1 MRAFLDL
8 EPRAGGQVVCVS
20 VSGGVTWERA
30 VRWAGA
36 GRLLVSRVDAISDE
50 DAVVLS
56 SRVEQGSATVQ
67 ELARYG
73 KLLFDAALGEG
84 TWRELVERSAGEPYL
99 ELAIRADAGQEPGT
113 AGAMQAL
120 HWEGLHDGTTF
131 VAARGTVAQSGKGLS
146 VGIVRL
152 VPPAE
157 DGAGQAALD
166 PIQRIPRVLF
176 AVGSRL
182 TDPKVRPGAEFMGI
196 IRHLE
201 RDGGSIQPRVL
212 ESASLASLRRELA
225 RFEPDVLHL
234 IGHGRWFPVARCV
247 KLQLQPDT
255 SAAPGDE
262 YVTAEEVLGAF
273 HEAGHVPRVVVL
285 SACQT
290 ASAPLGS
297 SGQAAAP
304 ADPINAL
311 PFAAQLVADG
321 VPVVVA
327 MAGDIADTACRVF
340 TRAVTAAIE
349 QGSPLVR
356 AVIQGRRAAFYERP
370 DPESMDWTMPVL
382 FLAEH
387 IPSETRLVD
396 TTATAAAKRRVH
408 LLDLAWE
415 PVFCGRGEFIE
426 AFDRLLDDSDPL
438 NVLVAHTADPK
449 QSYGGMRLL
458 RELGARAVRS
468 GRMPVLL
475 GPFDKNPPTDR
486 KGLTTEFGTWLE
498 GIRENLG
505 LDPDKPVH
513 AVTVAEEPKTR
524 PQDLALAIRADLG
537 ELERDLPDTD
547 PVRTSPHPRAVLLC
561 HRVDLWLDA
570 FDDLLGMLKSQG
582 LGPGEHP
589 LPVVMTGA
597 GGAEQGSQLEEARL
611 KHRGA
616 AWIRFEPLG
625 RFRCDDSDPEDI
637 LAYQWWLL
645 NPPQGRREV
654 YAPKRGSTLGWH
666 DLLRL
671 VMQDGALYDEKR
683 LFLFAKM
690 AVDYFT
696 ADTDHDVLA
705 NFAKVAP

>member
-8 EPRAGGQVVCVS
+8 ESRDGGHFLCVRLP
-20 VSGGVTWERA
+20 GGEKWQRA
-30 VRWAGA
+30 VRWAGG
-36 GRLLVSRVDAISDE
+36 GRLLVCQDDAISDE
-50 DAVVLS
+50 DAAAIS
-56 SRVEQGSATVQ
+56 ARVEQGSAAVQ

-73 KLLFDAALGEG
+73 GLLFEAAFGEE

-99 ELAIRADAGQEPGT
+99 ELAIKGDDGQQPGS
-113 AGAMQAL
+113 AGAIQAL
-120 HWEGLHDGTTF
+120 HWEGLHDGVTF
-131 VAARGTVAQSGKGLS
+131 VAARGTVTKSGRGLS

-152 VPPAE
+152 VPPASDRAE
-157 DGAGQAALD
+157 QATLD

-212 ESASLASLRRELA
+212 QSASLSSLTRELA
-225 RFEPDVLHL
+225 RFQPDVLHL
-234 IGHGRWFPVARCV
+234 IGHGRWFPVARCL
-247 KLQLQPDT
+247 KLQLQPDA

-262 YVTAEEVLGAF
+262 YVTAGEVLGAF
-273 HEAGHVPRVVVL
+273 READYVPRVVVL

-290 ASAPLGS
+290 ASAPPGS
-297 SGQAAAP
+297 SADPAGP

-311 PFAAQLVADG
+311 PFAAQLVANG

-340 TRAVTAAIE
+340 TRALTAAIG

-370 DPESMDWTMPVL
+370 DPESIL
-382 FLAEH
+382 FLAEGT
-387 IPSETRLVD
+387 PSETCLVD
-396 TTATAAAKRRVH
+396 ITATTAAKKRAHV
-408 LLDLAWE
+408 LDLAYD

-426 AFDRLLDDSDPL
+426 AFDRLLDDSDAL

-468 GRMPVLL
+468 GRIPVLL
-475 GPFDKNPPTDR
+475 GPFDKGPPTDR
-486 KGLTTEFGTWLE
+486 DGLAEEFEAHLQDM
-498 GIRENLG
+498 RANLG
-505 LDPDKPVH
+505 LPVKP
-513 AVTVAEEPKTR
+513 ARTVAVAAAAKTR
-524 PQDLALAIRADLG
+524 PQDLAAAMRADLD

-547 PVRTSPHPRAVLLC
+547 PVRESPHPRAVLLC

-570 FDDLLGMLKSQG
+570 FDDLLDMLKPQG

-589 LPVVMTGA
+589 VPVVMTGA

-645 NPPQGRREV
+645 NPPLDRKV
-654 YAPKRGSTLGWH
+654 YAPKRGSTLGWQA
-666 DLLRL
+666 LLRL
-671 VMQDGALYDEKR
+671 FMQDKALYDEKA
-683 LFLFAKM
+683 LFAF
-690 AVDYFT
+690 ATTSVDYFT
-696 ADTDHDVLA
+696 ADTDNDVLA
-705 NFAKVAP
+705 GFAQAAP